1 MAISTVDET
10 NTGPG
15 AALGVGVGPLALA
28 GLTSIGAGAIHAAAI
43 GVHSEHRQAVLVF
56 TALALVQIAW
66 GTLALGTRR
75 QWVAVLGAAVNAA
88 AVGGWLLAKI
98 SGITFV
104 DGLDQVEA
112 IQWSDGLAV
121 GLAAFALIACLRA
134 ATARSSARIPG
145 RFALNG
151 LAVAVL
157 FASIVGM
164 STSTTHGHA
173 GGNVH
178 DEVAGSHAGG
188 ASGDGGHHE
197 TPVVPSKVYD
207 PAKPIDLSG
216 VAGVSPAEQARA
228 ESLVVVTL
236 DRLPKYS
243 DPKVAEA
250 NGFASINDGITGHEH
265 FINWAY
271 VNDDHV
277 LNPDYPEALVYE
289 VGPTGDRKLV
299 SAMYMLAAGTSLD
312 DVPALG
318 GKLTQW
324 HIHDDLCLTDDPVA
338 PSIAGITSIGGTCRP
353 PTVKLDPMP
362 MIHVWITK
370 HPCGPF
376 AALEGVGA
384 GQVAPGETR
393 LCDDVHGA

>member
-1 MAISTVDET
+1 MAISTVDGT
-10 NTGPG
+10 TTDAG
-15 AALGVGVGPLALA
+15 AALGVGMGPLALA
-28 GLTSIGAGAIHAAAI
+28 GTASIGAGAIHAAAI
-43 GVHSEHRQAVLVF
+43 GAHAEHRQAVLVF

-66 GTLALGTRR
+66 GALALGTRR
-75 QWVAVLGAAVNAA
+75 QWVAVFGVAVNAV
-88 AVGGWLLAKI
+88 AVGGWLLAKT
-98 SGITFV
+98 SGLTFV
-104 DGLDQVEA
+104 DGLDQREA
-112 IQWSDGLAV
+112 IQWPDGLAV
-121 GLAAFALIACLRA
+121 GLVAFASIACLRVVM
-134 ATARSSARIPG
+134 ARSSARVPG

-164 STSTTHGHA
+164 TTSSTHVHA

-178 DEVAGSHAGG
+178 DEVAGSHGGG
-188 ASGDGGHHE
+188 ASGGGHHHG

-207 PAKPIDLSG
+207 PAQPIDLSG
-216 VAGVSPAEQARA
+216 VSGVSPAEQARA
-228 ESLVVVTL
+228 ESLVVITL

-250 NGFASINDGITGHEH
+250 NGFASIHDGITGHEH

-271 VNDDHV
+271 VNDDRV
-277 LNPDYPEALVYE
+277 LDPDYPESLVYE

-299 SAMYMLAAGTSLD
+299 SAMYMLAPGSSLD
-312 DVPALG
+312 DVPAVG

-338 PSIAGITSIGGTCRP
+338 PSIAGITSIGGTCSP

-393 LCDDVHGA
+393 SCDHVHGA